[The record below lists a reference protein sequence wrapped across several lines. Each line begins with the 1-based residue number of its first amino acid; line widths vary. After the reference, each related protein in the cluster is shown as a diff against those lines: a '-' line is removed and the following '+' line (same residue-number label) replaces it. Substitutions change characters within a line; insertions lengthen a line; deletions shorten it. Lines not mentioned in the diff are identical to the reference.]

1 MERKLAN
8 KIVNESLKIKENE
21 KVLIT
26 YESLKCNSFVKELIH
41 EIILKKGIPFVR
53 YQDKEIT
60 TYLLENTL
68 ENKYE
73 SLKEQMK
80 FDVEQFHNFINIKY
94 NINDYEEQ
102 NIKDEIRSNISK
114 TTQKYKDIRTNER
127 KWVLLNYPSFMD
139 AYKAKMKYED
149 YYTYAMKAMLYDFEK
164 EKNKI
169 MELKTM
175 MEKTD
180 KVRITGKDTDLTF
193 SIKNMNIVPCL
204 GSSNIPDGEIFT
216 APIKTSVNGTIT
228 YNTISPYQG
237 EVFENVSLTF
247 ENGKIIKATCHGNE
261 KKLKSILD
269 TDEGSRY
276 IGEFAIGFHPLIQYP
291 MGDILY
297 DEKIDGSIHFTPGAA
312 YKEAYNGNDSF
323 VHWDLVLIQR
333 EEYGGGCIYFDD
345 KLIRKD
351 GKFTF

>member
-1 MERKLAN
+1 MEKKLAH
-8 KIVNESLKIKENE
+8 KIINESLKIKENE

-26 YESLKCNSFVKELIH
+26 YESLKCNDFVKYLIQ
-41 EIILKKGIPFVR
+41 EIVSKKGIPFVR
-53 YQDKEIT
+53 YQDKEIST
-60 TYLLENTL
+60 ILLENTL

-80 FDVEQFHNFINIKY
+80 FDVENFHSFINIKY
-94 NINDYEEQ
+94 NVNDYEEK
-102 NIKDEIRSNISK
+102 NIKDEIRNNISK
-114 TTQKYKDIRTNER
+114 VTSKYKDIRTNER

-139 AYKAKMKYED
+139 AYKAKMKYSD
-149 YYTYAMKAMLYDFEK
+149 YYDYAMKAMLYDFKEEK
-164 EKNKI
+164 TKI
-169 MELKTM
+169 MELKRL

-180 KVRITGKDTDLTF
+180 KVRITGKDTDITF

-216 APIKTSVNGTIT
+216 APIKTSVNGKIT

-247 ENGKIIKATCHGNE
+247 KDGKIIEATANKNE
-261 KKLKSILD
+261 EKLNKILD

-276 IGEFAIGFHPLIQYP
+276 IGEFAIGFHPLVKEP

-333 EEYGGGCIYFDD
+333 EEYGGGSIFFDD
-345 KLIRKD
+345 KLIRKN